1 MAGFGDTTM
10 TDAVQAAPDFRAR
23 TARLRFGEFWAT
35 GLVAAV
41 AWATAAVVTVAL
53 PDVVKWGSTQLFAI
67 IVASGAAILAILSII
82 APHLGRPGR
91 GLRHF
96 GPWFIAIGVWF
107 AFWELTTAK
116 LGWLPKPFFSPP
128 QGLLNVYV
136 VDWPRIVTCIGYSLR
151 LWGLGFG
158 SGVAVGYVFGVALG
172 WSARVSYWGMPVLKL
187 IGPVPATA
195 WIPCTFF
202 FFPTTFEASIFIVAL
217 ASGIPVAILTASGV
231 ASVNRAYYDVS
242 RVLGANAWYLIS
254 RVAIPASLPNV
265 FVGLFMGLYY
275 SFAVLVVA
283 EMLGAKYGLGWY
295 IQFQTSY
302 SAYANVY
309 AALVVMAIL
318 CSGIVRLLFAGRD
331 HLLQWQ
337 KGII

>member
-1 MAGFGDTTM
+1 M
-10 TDAVQAAPDFRAR
+10 TNAVRTVWTRSAVHAR
-23 TARLRFGEFWAT
+23 EGAVWAT
-35 GLVAAV
+35 GLAAAM
-41 AWATAAVVTVAL
+41 AWAAAAAITVAL
-53 PDVVKWGSTQLFAI
+53 PDVVKWGSTPLFAAL
-67 IVASGAAILAILSII
+67 VGSGAVLLAGLSP
-82 APHLGRPGR
+82 AVHRLGRTGQV
-91 GLRHF
+91 LIHY
-96 GPWFIAIGVWF
+96 GPWFVALGIWF
-107 AFWELTTAK
+107 GLWELTTAK

-136 VDWPRIVTCIGYSLR
+136 IDWPRLLTCIAYTLR
-151 LWGLGFG
+151 LWALGFG
-158 SGVAVGYVFGVALG
+158 TGTVVGYGLGVALG
-172 WSARVSYWGMPVLKL
+172 WSKSVSYWGMPILKL

-217 ASGIPVAILTASGV
+217 AAGIPVAILTAAGV
-231 ASVNRAYYDVS
+231 SSVNRAYYDVS
-242 RVLGANAWYLIS
+242 RVLGAGSWYLIS
-254 RVAIPASLPNV
+254 RVAVPASLSHT
-265 FVGLFMGLYY
+265 FVGLFMGLYT
-275 SFAVLVVA
+275 SFAVMVVA

-309 AALVVMAIL
+309 AALIVMAVL

-337 KGII
+337 KGFL